1 MKKVSIFAIMLVV
14 VLTLSGC
21 SLFVPNEQYLLLMKL
36 DGTQWES
43 EGYVY
48 EFSLAD
54 RAVYLLNSPLVV
66 DGKRECYKMVTDYF
80 VEVWIMEGGVLYYK
94 LDPKYYFQII
104 SNDELQMIRVKSEGE
119 EEQDTWRK
127 VESK

>member
-21 SLFVPNEQYLLLMKL
+21 SLFVPNEQYQLLMKL

-54 RAVYLLNSPLVV
+54 RAVYLLNSPLVA
-66 DGKRECYKMVTDYF
+66 DGTRERYKMVTDYF
-80 VEVWIMEGGVLYYK
+80 VEVWIMEGQVLYYE
-94 LDPKYYFQII
+94 PYPRCYFQTI
-104 SNDELQMIRVKSEGE
+104 SNDELQVIRVGSEGQ